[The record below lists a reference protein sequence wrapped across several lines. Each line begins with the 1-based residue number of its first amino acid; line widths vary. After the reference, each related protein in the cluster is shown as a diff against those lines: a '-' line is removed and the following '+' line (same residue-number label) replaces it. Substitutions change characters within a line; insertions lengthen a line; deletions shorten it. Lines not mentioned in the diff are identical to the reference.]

1 MAQGKGGRQLENSV
15 APPQDNLTQY
25 KRYFEDARDAND
37 KQRTEALIDRD
48 YFDGHQWTEEERRQL
63 EQRKQPALY
72 FNEVKIAI
80 RGLVGVWEQGE
91 TDPRAWPR
99 NPDDEQS
106 ADVATKVLRYIK
118 DQTEWT
124 DKRTYCALNYFVEG
138 TTAVHI
144 GVDATG
150 RPMVEQ
156 VRFEEFFHD
165 PRSRALDFSD
175 ARYMGI
181 GKWMFAEDAAALYPD
196 QREAILTSLDSGVTL
211 GVAGDTFADRP
222 EGEYLSTDWIDSKL
236 RRVFVAE
243 MYHRE
248 GGQWMHC
255 VFWGRGV
262 LKASPSLYLDKDG
275 KPACAIK
282 ARSCYI
288 DRDNRRYG
296 EVRDLRSPQDAV
308 NKRES
313 KLLHLV
319 NNRQVKATDPTY
331 AMAHD
336 ADLVRAEAAK
346 PDGVLPAG
354 WDVVGTTDM
363 ASGQMLL
370 LDSAR
375 NFIQRIGQNPG
386 VLAAQSASASGRA
399 QIARQQAGMTDSAMT
414 LNGLRKFEHAVYSA
428 CWDRARQ
435 FWKRPDWI
443 RITDDEQAAEF
454 VGINQPIPGQPQVAM
469 DPATG
474 MPTII
479 PTVLGYENA
488 LAELDVDITIDSVPN
503 TATLAMEQFETL
515 AQLAQAGV
523 PIPPQALIIASS
535 LPEKQKIMEMMKP
548 QENPMAEMQTQ
559 IAMRG
564 AVAEVSKAEAEV
576 ENTQA
581 DTQLKLAKAGEAM
594 AAPQLS
600 ALQVGARLG
609 GAA

>member
-1 MAQGKGGRQLENSV
+1 MEGSV
-15 APPQDNLTQY
+15 VPDTMLSQY
-25 KRYFEDARDAND
+25 RRYFEDARDAND
-37 KQRTEALIDRD
+37 RQRTEALIDRD
-48 YFDGHQWTEEERRQL
+48 YFDGYQWTEDERRIL
-63 EQRKQPALY
+63 EGRKQPALY

-80 RGLVGVWEQGE
+80 RGLMGVWEQGE

-118 DQTEWT
+118 DLTEWT

-138 TTAVHI
+138 TTAVHV
-144 GVDATG
+144 GVDENG
-150 RPMVEQ
+150 RPTVEQ
-156 VRFEEFFHD
+156 IRYEEFFHD

-181 GKWMFAEDAAALYPD
+181 GKWMFAEDVAAMYPD
-196 QREAILTSLDSGVTL
+196 QREAILSSLDSGITL
-211 GVAGDTFADRP
+211 GVAGDTFQDRP
-222 EGEYLSTDWIDSKL
+222 EGEYLSSDWIDGKL

-248 GGQWMHC
+248 GGKWMRC

-262 LKASPSLYLDKDG
+262 LDAGVSPYLDKNG
-275 KPACAIK
+275 LPACAIK

-296 EVRDLRSPQDAV
+296 EVRDLRSPQDAI

-319 NNRQVKATDPTY
+319 NNRQVKATDP
-331 AMAHD
+331 AMAYAAD
-336 ADLVRAEAAK
+336 ADLVRAEAAR
-346 PDGVLPAG
+346 PDGVIPAG
-354 WDVVGTTDM
+354 WDIATTGDM

-414 LNGLRKFEHAVYSA
+414 LNGLRKFECSIFVAL
-428 CWDRARQ
+428 WERAQQ
-435 FWKRPDWI
+435 FMRAPEWV
-443 RITDDEQAAEF
+443 RITDDEEVAQF
-454 VGINQPIPGQPQVAM
+454 VGINQPVLGEPTVMMNPE
-469 DPATG
+469 TG
-474 MPTII
+474 MPTIMR
-479 PTVLGYENA
+479 PVLGYDNPI
-488 LAELDVDITIDSVPN
+488 AELDVDITIDSVPN

-515 AQLAQAGV
+515 ASLAQAGV
-523 PIPPQALIIASS
+523 PIPPKVLILASS
-535 LPEKQKIMEMMKP
+535 LPDKGKLLE
-548 QENPMAEMQTQ
+548 EMQPAQ
-559 IAMRG
+559 PDPMMQMQQQLAVRG
-564 AVAEVSKAEAEV
+564 AVAEV
-576 ENTQA
+576 ENTEA
-581 DTQLKLAKAGEAM
+581 DTQLKLAKAGAEQAGV
-594 AAPQLS
+594 QID
-600 ALQVGARLG
+600 ALQAGARIG

>member
-1 MAQGKGGRQLENSV
+1 MENSV
-15 APPQDNLTQY
+15 KAPADNLEQY

-37 KQRTEALIDRD
+37 KQRSEALIDRD
-48 YFDGHQWTEEERRQL
+48 YFDGHQWTEGERRQL
-63 EQRKQPALY
+63 EARKQPALY

-80 RGLVGVWEQGE
+80 RGLIGVWEQGE

-99 NPDDEQS
+99 NPQDEQS

-118 DQTEWT
+118 DQTEWV
-124 DKRTYCALNYFVEG
+124 DKRTYCALNFFVEG

-144 GVDATG
+144 GVDANN
-150 RPMVEQ
+150 RPQIEQ
-156 VRFEEFFHD
+156 IKYEEFFHD
-165 PRSRALDFSD
+165 PRSRALDFTD

-181 GKWMFAEDAAALYPD
+181 GKWMFAEDLAAMYPD
-196 QREAILTSLDSGVTL
+196 QRDGIMSSLDAGITL
-211 GVAGDTFADRP
+211 GTAGDTFADRP
-222 EGEYLSTDWIDSKL
+222 EGEGLATEWVDGRL

-248 GGQWMHC
+248 GGQWMRC
-255 VFWGRGV
+255 VFWGRG
-262 LKASPSLYLDKDG
+262 LLDAGPSPYLDKDG

-319 NNRQVKATDPTY
+319 NNRQVRATDP
-331 AMAHD
+331 AMAYPAD
-336 ADLVRAEAAK
+336 SDLVRAEAAR
-346 PDGVLPAG
+346 PDGVIPAG
-354 WDVVGTTDM
+354 WDIATTNDM
-363 ASGQMLL
+363 ASGQMML

-414 LNGLRKFEHAVYSA
+414 LNGMRKFEHSVYVA

-435 FWKRPDWI
+435 FWKQPDWI
-443 RITDDEQAAEF
+443 RITDDEEAAQF
-454 VGINQPIPGQPQVAM
+454 VGVNQPIQGPAM
-469 DPATG
+469 VGADPATG
-474 MPTII
+474 MPAIVR
-479 PTVLGYENA
+479 PVLGYDNPI
-488 LAELDVDITIDSVPN
+488 AELDVDITIDSVPN

-515 AQLAQAGV
+515 ASLAQAGV
-523 PIPPQALIIASS
+523 PIPPKALILASS
-535 LPEKQKIMEMMKP
+535 LPDKQKIMEL
-548 QENPMAEMQTQ
+548 MAPEQPDPAMQMQQQMAQMAGQ
-559 IAMRG
+559 IAMMQG
-564 AVAEVSKAEAEV
+564 QADV

-581 DTQLKLAKAGEAM
+581 DTQLKLAKAGEA
-594 AAPQLS
+594 AVNQQLAPIE
-600 ALQVGARLG
+600 AGARLG